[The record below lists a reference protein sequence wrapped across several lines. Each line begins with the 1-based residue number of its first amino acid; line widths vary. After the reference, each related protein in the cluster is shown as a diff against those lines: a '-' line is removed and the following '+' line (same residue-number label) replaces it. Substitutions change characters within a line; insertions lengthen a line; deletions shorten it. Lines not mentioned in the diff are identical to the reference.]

1 MEYHGISPWKC
12 RFVPLSLRPVT
23 ALDTVFTTEEKMRR
37 RIHRRR
43 RLLETVAEV
52 VPGEMALKMGCKS
65 LKDGESNPENFG
77 PDHKGPILRGKIKI
91 NQGI

>member
-12 RFVPLSLRPVT
+12 RFVPPSLRPVT

-52 VPGEMALKMGCKS
+52 VPGEMALKMGY
-65 LKDGESNPENFG
+65 NF
-77 PDHKGPILRGKIKI
+77 KRW
-91 NQGI
+91 GI